1 MAILLYMESGLKMV
15 ALLNKIFGSS
25 NERYLKSLNPVI
37 DEVNSLESEYEK
49 LSDEQLRAKTAE
61 FKSRI
66 EKGESLDDIL
76 PEAFA
81 VVREGAKRTL
91 KQRHYDVQLIGGMV
105 LHQGKISEMR
115 TGEGKTLVST
125 LPAYLNALTGKGVH
139 IVTVNDY
146 LAKRDS
152 DWMGQVYKFLGLSV
166 GVILHG
172 QSHMEKQE
180 QYKCDITYGTNH
192 EFGFDYLRDNMK
204 FSLDEMVQRPF
215 SYAII
220 DEVDSILI
228 DEART
233 PLIISGPVEDRTD
246 LYVKIN
252 KIIPKLTPQDYEK
265 DEKSNNVLLTDNGTH
280 NLEEL
285 LRAEGII
292 TSTSGLYD
300 LENIKVLHHANQAL
314 RAHTLFSRDKDYLVK
329 DGKVFIIDEFTGRIM
344 DGRRYSDG
352 LHQALEAKEN
362 VKIESE
368 NQTLASITYQ
378 NYFRLYPKLAGMTGT
393 AMTEATE
400 FDEIYKL
407 SVVDIPTNVPVKR
420 IDEDDN
426 IYRAETEKFDAI
438 TEVIIEANKK
448 GQPVLAG
455 TASVEKSELLSKH
468 LKKAGIKH
476 NILNAKQHDREALT
490 IAQAGRPGT
499 VTVATNMAGRG
510 TDIQLGG
517 NPELLI
523 RERIGDNTDAE
534 FITRVTAEVKAQIE
548 QDRKTVLEAGGL
560 CVLGTERHE
569 SRRIDNQLRGRSG
582 RQGDPGFSK
591 FFLSAEDDLIRIFGA
606 DKKMDWILGK
616 MGTPGE
622 AINHPML
629 TRVME
634 KAQAKVEARNFD
646 IRKNLL
652 KFDDVMNEQ
661 RKAIYAQRM
670 EIMKAEDVRI
680 KINEMLEQQVDDLV
694 SLYIPHNSYPEQWQS
709 ETLEHEVFRIFG
721 VHIPI
726 NDWAKEEGVADQ
738 EIFER
743 TLTLLDA
750 EHKRRDESFGSQQ
763 MKLMEKRI
771 LLYTLDEVWKEHLH
785 FLDNLRHGINLRAYA
800 QKDPLNEYKKEAFDA
815 FGSMVKFL
823 NEKYLDRLF
832 HIQIHVDEDVDK
844 ILALRQQKNI
854 HETNVDPAV
863 GGSGMQFNPGLRKD
877 PKVTIRTHIKAEDR
891 NPMDPSTWGKV
902 GRNDACPCN
911 SGKKFKQ
918 CHGAVV

>member
-1 MAILLYMESGLKMV
+1 MV

-25 NERYLKSLNPVI
+25 NERYLKSLYPVV
-37 DEVNSLESEYEK
+37 DEINSLEKDYEK
-49 LSDEQLRAKTAE
+49 LSDDALRAKTSE
-61 FKSRI
+61 FKERI
-66 EKGESLDDIL
+66 AKGESLDAIL

-91 KQRHYDVQLIGGMV
+91 NQRHYDVQLIGGMV
-105 LHQGKISEMR
+105 LHEGKISEMR

-139 IVTVNDY
+139 VVTVNDY
-146 LAKRDS
+146 LASRDS
-152 DWMGQVYKFLGLSV
+152 EWMGRIFKFLGLSV

-172 QSHMEKQE
+172 QSHPEKQE
-180 QYKCDITYGTNH
+180 HYNCDITYGTNH

-204 FSLDEMVQRPF
+204 FSLEDMVQRPF
-215 SYAII
+215 NFAIV
-220 DEVDSILI
+220 DEVDSILV

-246 LYVKIN
+246 LYVRIN
-252 KIIPKLTPQDYEK
+252 KLMPRLVAADYEK
-265 DEKSNNVLLTDNGTH
+265 DEKSNNVLLTEEGTH
-280 NLEEL
+280 KIEDL
-285 LRAEGII
+285 LRAEGIMEKD
-292 TSTSGLYD
+292 SGLYD
-300 LENIKVLHHANQAL
+300 IQNIKVLHHVNQGL
-314 RAHTLFSRDKDYLVK
+314 RAHTLFSRDKDYLVR
-329 DGKVFIIDEFTGRIM
+329 DGKVYIIDEFTGRIM
-344 DGRRYSDG
+344 EGRRYSDG

-393 AMTEATE
+393 AMTEANE
-400 FDEIYKL
+400 FDEIYNL
-407 SVVDIPTNVPVKR
+407 TVVEIPTHVPVKR
-420 IDEDDN
+420 IDEEDF
-426 IYRAETEKFDAI
+426 IYRTENEKFDAI
-438 TEVIIEANKK
+438 TTFIKEANAKQ
-448 GQPVLAG
+448 QPVLAG

-490 IAQAGRPGT
+490 IAQAGRPGM

-517 NPELLI
+517 NVELLLK
-523 RERIGDNTDAE
+523 ERIADNTDTA
-534 FITRVTAEVKAQIE
+534 FITRVTEEVKAQVAKDK
-548 QDRKTVLEAGGL
+548 QTVLEAGGL
-560 CVLGTERHE
+560 CVVGTERHE

-582 RQGDPGFSK
+582 RQGDPGYSK
-591 FFLSAEDDLIRIFGA
+591 FYLSAEDDLIRIFGA

-616 MGTPGE
+616 MGQEGE
-622 AINHPML
+622 PVQHPLL

-670 EIMKAEDVRI
+670 EIMKSEDVRA
-680 KINEMLEQQVDDLV
+680 KINQMMEQQVDDLV
-694 SLYIPHNSYPEQWQS
+694 TAYIPQNSYPEQWQS

-721 VHIPI
+721 IHIPI
-726 NDWAKEEGVADQ
+726 NQWAKEEGVADQ
-738 EIFER
+738 EIFEH
-743 TLTLLDA
+743 TLELLEA
-750 EHKRRDESFGSQQ
+750 EHSRRDTSFGSEQ
-763 MKLMEKRI
+763 MKLMEKRV
-771 LLYTLDEVWKEHLH
+771 LLFTLDEVWKEHLH

-815 FGSMVKFL
+815 FASMIKIL

-832 HIQIHVDEDVDK
+832 HIQIHTGEDESK
-844 ILALRQQKNI
+844 KLLELRQQRS

-863 GGSGMQFNPGLRKD
+863 GNMQLNPGLRKD
-877 PKVTIRTHIKAEDR
+877 PKVTIRTNIDPKDR
-891 NPMDPSTWGKV
+891 VATDPNTWGKI
-902 GRNDACPCN
+902 GRNDPCPCG
-911 SGKKFKQ
+911 SGKKYKQ
-918 CHGAVV
+918 CHGAIA